1 MRLQRMGSVG
11 VRSWLVSSRQ
21 EGRCI
26 QEEQRGGCTLGK
38 RHMHTGGCTVHSGEK
53 ADAQW
58 REAERWMQTK
68 IPALNGRHT

>member
-11 VRSWLVSSRQ
+11 VRRWLVSSRQ

-26 QEEQRGGCTLGK
+26 QEEQRGGCTLHSAHWRK
-38 RHMHTGGCTVHSGEK
+38 EDMWMHTGEK

-58 REAERWMQTK
+58 REAEMCGCTV
-68 IPALNGRHT
+68 HTGEKADA